1 MESQKIT
8 SVMHMQQVHTP
19 AIIQKAEE
27 EQVHTPAIQRGACNV
42 TAMRM
47 LG

>member
-1 MESQKIT
+1 
-8 SVMHMQQVHTP
+8 MQQVHRP

-42 TAMRM
+42 TAMRV

>member
-1 MESQKIT
+1 
-8 SVMHMQQVHTP
+8 MQQVHTP

-42 TAMRM
+42 TAMRV